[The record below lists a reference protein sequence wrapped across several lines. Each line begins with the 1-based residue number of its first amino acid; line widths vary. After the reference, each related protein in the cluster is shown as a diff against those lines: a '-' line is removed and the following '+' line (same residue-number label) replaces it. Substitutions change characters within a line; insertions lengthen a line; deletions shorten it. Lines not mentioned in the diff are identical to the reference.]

1 MAVSRSSHPIANLL
15 LPSHAPRSSEPH
27 TNGLQKRRIE
37 DEGNDVDASTFKPC
51 ARFLPTGGREYT
63 VSIAVPG
70 SIITE

>member
-1 MAVSRSSHPIANLL
+1 MSCSWSWVDAD
-15 LPSHAPRSSEPH
+15 
-27 TNGLQKRRIE
+27 TKQKRRIN
-37 DEGNDVDASTFKPC
+37 DDGDDVDPSTFKPC